1 MKSAT
6 VYIFP
11 MPKKESEWEVIRLRS
26 KGEFVGRVTAPDENA
41 ARKVITK
48 LLGLK
53 PWDEK
58 RLLIRQAP

>member
-11 MPKKESEWEVIRLRS
+11 IPKKEHEWEVIRLRS
-26 KGEFVGRVTAPDENA
+26 KGEFLGRITAPDENA
-41 ARKVITK
+41 ARQAITK
-48 LLGLK
+48 LLGLQ

-58 RLLIRQAP
+58 RLIVRRAA